1 MIRVSV
7 LFFPEKIM
15 LILDHVT
22 KRFGQ
27 KTAVDDVSFSVAQG
41 EIFSLIGSN
50 GSGKTTLLKMIVGL
64 LRPDQGIIT
73 VGQDDTTK
81 EPLKTK
87 SLIGYIPDEPA
98 AWPGMTGEEFLHFV
112 GALYDVDAPTRTRKI
127 HELLPL
133 FRIDGSETD
142 DFDGY
147 SRGNKQKF
155 SILAALLH
163 EPKLL
168 LVDEPIVGLDPESAL
183 VAKDIFTGFAE
194 RGGSVLLVTHTLP
207 VAETISDRI
216 GVLKHGKLIS
226 TGSLADIRERL
237 HQTQSAS
244 LETVY
249 NIITA

>member
-1 MIRVSV
+1 
-7 LFFPEKIM
+7 M

-98 AWPGMTGEEFLHFV
+98 AWPGMTG
-112 GALYDVDAPTRTRKI
+112 
-127 HELLPL
+127 
-133 FRIDGSETD
+133 
-142 DFDGY
+142 
-147 SRGNKQKF
+147 
-155 SILAALLH
+155 
-163 EPKLL
+163 
-168 LVDEPIVGLDPESAL
+168 
-183 VAKDIFTGFAE
+183 
-194 RGGSVLLVTHTLP
+194 
-207 VAETISDRI
+207 
-216 GVLKHGKLIS
+216 
-226 TGSLADIRERL
+226 
-237 HQTQSAS
+237 
-244 LETVY
+244 
-249 NIITA
+249 